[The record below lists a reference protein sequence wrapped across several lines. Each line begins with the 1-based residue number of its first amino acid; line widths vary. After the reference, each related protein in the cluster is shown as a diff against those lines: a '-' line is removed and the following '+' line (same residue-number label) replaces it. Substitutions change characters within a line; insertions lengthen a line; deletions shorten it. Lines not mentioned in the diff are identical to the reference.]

1 MFKAIRIFVL
11 LLILL
16 AVGMSAWRAKTNSV
30 EWKYTLPVNI
40 YPINAD
46 GSTVSAD
53 YIRTLTIEDFQPIET
68 FMQQEA
74 ARYGHAS
81 NASIE
86 MRLGK
91 SIDSLPP
98 ELPQS
103 RNALKVILWSLK
115 MRWWSYRHGETRG
128 AAPQVKLFLLYFDP
142 EKHPQ
147 LLHSTALQKGLIGR
161 VNVFASRAMAK
172 QNAVIITHEFLHTLG
187 ATDKYDLAT
196 GVPIYPEGY
205 ANPELSP
212 LVPQQFA
219 EIMGGRIPVSKT
231 EAEIPAGLDKV
242 LIGEKT
248 AWEINWLKH
257 EN

>member
-1 MFKAIRIFVL
+1 MFKAIRIFIL

-86 MRLGK
+86 IRLGK
-91 SIDSLPP
+91 PIDSLPP
-98 ELPQS
+98 E
-103 RNALKVILWSLK
+103 RTRKLKV
-115 MRWWSYRHGETRG
+115 
-128 AAPQVKLFLLYFDP
+128 
-142 EKHPQ
+142 HPY
-147 LLHSTALQKGLIGR
+147 A
-161 VNVFASRAMAK
+161 AMAS
-172 QNAVIITHEFLHTLG
+172 Q
-187 ATDKYDLAT
+187 DLACVCQSIHCAGAHPGECVSGWPSVRT
-196 GVPIYPEGY
+196 ASTRTRLSGSRYGGGVSSTP
-205 ANPELSP
+205 
-212 LVPQQFA
+212 
-219 EIMGGRIPVSKT
+219 
-231 EAEIPAGLDKV
+231 
-242 LIGEKT
+242 
-248 AWEINWLKH
+248 
-257 EN
+257 